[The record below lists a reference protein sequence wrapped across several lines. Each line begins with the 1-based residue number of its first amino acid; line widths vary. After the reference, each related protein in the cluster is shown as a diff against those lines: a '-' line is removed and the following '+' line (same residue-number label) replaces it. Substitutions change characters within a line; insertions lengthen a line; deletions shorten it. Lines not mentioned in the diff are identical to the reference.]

1 MLKLLTGMQKIKE
14 NLLWLQGSITII
26 KDFIADYITELSLF
40 FCTECLWHVLF
51 LCGTRH
57 LCGETPNLFKKCP

>member
-1 MLKLLTGMQKIKE
+1 MVKRMKKIKE

-26 KDFIADYITELSLF
+26 KDHVADYIAKLSLF

-51 LCGTRH
+51 LHYSREM
-57 LCGETPNLFKKCP
+57 LNLFR